1 MRIGDAEKPDDF
13 VIATGV
19 AHSVEDFVEAAF
31 GRAGISDW
39 REHVVVSD
47 ELLRS
52 GDAPQQ
58 LGDASHARDT
68 LGWSPTV
75 DFLGIVRAMVDHDLE
90 LAAR

>member
-1 MRIGDAEKPDDF
+1 
-13 VIATGV
+13 
-19 AHSVEDFVEAAF
+19 
-31 GRAGISDW
+31 
-39 REHVVVSD
+39 VSD